1 MAEVTV
7 STWPEFVEAV
17 AVAGDTV
24 IVQPGTVWDMNE
36 IAPEG
41 LSSTVYLFANVKG
54 NGLVIRN
61 LRTSLDVT
69 LEVSNSS
76 PKIEDIRI
84 ENILQTGGAFISG
97 SITWA
102 TNVHAFFHNCVFAGK
117 VIDGVFLNFP
127 RTGAIFSSDG
137 DLSCGFELDFS
148 GSGYFCNA
156 HYDVGT
162 TMTDCKLEFSGIS
175 TGSNTRLKSVTN
187 CEIKGNQPWASW
199 NVGNISMSMINLGIS
214 SSQTFSATVSV
225 SVLNTDMASGTI
237 SGDFLRVTDAEMR
250 DAAYLSSIGFPIG
263 VDASG

>member
-7 STWPEFVEAV
+7 STWPEFVSAV
-17 AVAGDTV
+17 AVTGDTV
-24 IVQPGTVWDMNE
+24 IVQPGTVWDFND
-36 IAPEG
+36 ISPQG
-41 LSSTVYLFANVKG
+41 LASTVYLFANVKG

-69 LEVSNSS
+69 FEVSNSS
-76 PKIEDIRI
+76 PKIEDLRI
-84 ENILQTGGAFISG
+84 ENIIQTGGAFISG

-102 TNVHAFFHNCVFAGK
+102 TNVYAVFHNCVFAGK

-156 HYDVGT
+156 HPDVGT

-175 TGSNTRLKSVTN
+175 SGSNTRLKQLTN
-187 CEIKGNQPWASW
+187 CSIMGNQPWENW
-199 NVGNISMSMINLGIS
+199 NVGNITASMINLGIS
-214 SSQTFSATVSV
+214 ASQTFSATASV

-237 SGDFLRVTDAEMR
+237 SGDFLKVTDAQMR

-263 VDASG
+263 VDVSG